1 MTRRFVSSL
10 FPLFALCLSGA
21 ALAAAGSVSISAPT
35 KGATLD
41 SMSSHA
47 ITYEVVP
54 GPQGDHV
61 HLYDNGRQTA
71 IVRQLKGSHD
81 LGKLDQGPHELCIKV
96 VTAAHVPTGVQN
108 CVEVKVQ

>member
-1 MTRRFVSSL
+1 MTRRFAWFL
-10 FPLFALCLSGA
+10 FPLFTLLLVGA
-21 ALAAAGSVSISAPT
+21 ALASTGSVNIAAPA
-35 KGATLD
+35 KGATLNAG
-41 SMSSHA
+41 SSQA
-47 ITYEVVP
+47 ITYEVDP

-81 LGKLDQGPHELCIKV
+81 MGKLAPGPHELCIKV

>member
-1 MTRRFVSSL
+1 
-10 FPLFALCLSGA
+10 LFALCLGGA
-21 ALAAAGSVSISAPT
+21 ALAAMGSVSISAPA

-41 SMSSHA
+41 AAGRHA
-47 ITYEVVP
+47 ITYAVDP

-71 IVRQLKGSHD
+71 IVRKLKGSHD
-81 LGKLDQGPHELCIKV
+81 LGTLEQGPHELCIKV
-96 VTAAHVPTGVQN
+96 VTAAHVPTGVQD